1 MRQIFSILSAEAGV
15 GRYKTDCIIH
25 TIRFPAP
32 LTVFCHMRRKLF
44 FEFFVTACRQPLPF
58 RWAETLIAPN
68 CESCGCPSMCSGFSA
83 NKREKKAS
91 IFFLQTA
98 QTDRY
103 SQLCLPNFSQ
113 LFLCR
118 FDFPSY
124 LRHRTQTGPTPV
136 FYITSA
142 CTYLLYYRLN

>member
-91 IFFLQTA
+91 IFFYKLLKLIVIHSFVCQTF
-98 QTDRY
+98 
-103 SQLCLPNFSQ
+103 LNFSFAVSIFHHTFGIAHKQ
-113 LFLCR
+113 V
-118 FDFPSY
+118 P
-124 LRHRTQTGPTPV
+124 
-136 FYITSA
+136 
-142 CTYLLYYRLN
+142 LLSFILLPLVLICFIIV